1 MDRVCTV
8 AASFLPRTQLFPTL
22 LAIILGAAASIAWQ
36 PVQAASLEVS
46 FDVMPTV
53 GCRDVTTAEFAEANP
68 DERLIEAHVEV
79 SSLIRQGNEGD
90 LLQYFYRF
98 DSPRRTMRIVDYTPK
113 TTLASDVAGNVTIE
127 KKKETTKG
135 IGMTVTAPLEW
146 PAKLS
151 GSGDLAAKTLDS
163 TRYELVPPMTAVAA
177 SGTLD
182 RGYSVY
188 FKLRPSRSTSLEGA
202 RPFTLVLRVPHS
214 WRADYV
220 HLSCTA
226 SAAAQGLLGPLDEEV
241 VCGRRR
247 FVVALY
253 AEGDASAKAAAER
266 LVRAESELL
275 KTISANRQELQKRFY
290 PSLAHRVGALFERAP
305 AILPDDVAEAIVYA
319 GRSPDKDISTLRLP
333 AEVRQAVAKYT
344 VARRALSSLAVA
356 EREEVQ

>member
-1 MDRVCTV
+1 MDRVCTTV
-8 AASFLPRTQLFPTL
+8 AFFLPRTQLVRIL
-22 LAIILGAAASIAWQ
+22 LAASLGTSASIAWQ
-36 PVQAASLEVS
+36 PVHAASPEVS
-46 FDVMPTV
+46 FDVMPSV
-53 GCRDVTTAEFAEANP
+53 GCRDVTTAEFAEANS
-68 DERLIEAHVEV
+68 DEKLIEACVEV
-79 SSLIRQGNEGD
+79 SSLIRQGKEGD

-98 DSPRRTMRIVDYTPK
+98 DSPRRTMRIVYYTPK

-127 KKKETTKG
+127 KKQETTKG
-135 IGMTVTAPLEW
+135 LAMTLTAPLEW
-146 PAKLS
+146 PAKLA
-151 GSGDLAAKTLDS
+151 GTGDLSAKTLDS
-163 TRYELVPPMTAVAA
+163 TRYDLVPPMTAVAA

-188 FKLRPSRSTSLEGA
+188 FKLKPSRSTSLEGA

-290 PSLAHRVGALFERAP
+290 PSLADRVGALLEGTA
-305 AILPDDVAEAIVYA
+305 ANLPDSVAEAIVYG
-319 GRSPDKDISTLRLP
+319 GRSPDKDDATLRLP
-333 AEVRQAVAKYT
+333 AEIRQAVAKYT
-344 VARRALSSLAVA
+344 VARRALSSLAI
-356 EREEVQ
+356 ESRE